1 MMTPADG
8 TNLFAKFVEAVK
20 DLPAWLFSAIAIA
33 SGLLLFVPQ
42 INGELPKDY
51 RPWLVIIFVVFIVL
65 ATFKWA
71 SVAAEIIKAARLEA
85 KSRKRFH
92 LTPIRQHCMW
102 SVAKQ
107 PDGSLVTQISAD
119 FAVKNYGAASLG
131 LMCARVIRPKIRGEI
146 LHDMITVREQRGHMH
161 GTAVGSDY
169 RIASGTVLPARVVV
183 MIRGTP
189 RREENKNL
197 QVTLGITDDEGNE
210 QRVTVSCRGLHPATT
225 NVLPDPIEALHEI
238 SDPIEKGVA
247 SVLQSEM
254 SRYEK
259 NGRQCGGLGS
269 IYINYRGRDMNQI
282 GGDSWTPNSATN
294 QEIAS
299 DPQAAE
305 LHSDNLDALLAVHAR
320 LTSDSERD
328 RFANA
333 LLIRLREDLGYSRVA
348 YIVVLT
354 LWKVGLL
361 NEAFEAALFGLPE
374 EDMSNFGLSNT
385 LMMFNGM
392 LRYRHPDFTG
402 DMLDAL
408 DRFIQGSN
416 EHCFRIPQKIAAIRS
431 KRLLQTV

>member
-20 DLPAWLFSAIAIA
+20 DLPAWLFSAFAVV

-51 RPWLVIIFVVFIVL
+51 RPWLVIIFVVFMVL

-71 SVAAEIIKAARLEA
+71 SVAAAIVKAARVEA

-119 FAVKNYGAASLG
+119 FAVKNYGTASLG
-131 LMCARVIRPKIRGEI
+131 LMCARVIKPRIVGEI

-161 GTAVGSDY
+161 GTAVGSDF
-169 RIASGTVLPARVVV
+169 RIVPGTVLPARVVV

-189 RREENKNL
+189 RRDESKAL
-197 QVTLGITDDEGNE
+197 QVVLGITDDEGNE
-210 QRVTVSCRGLHPATT
+210 QRVTVSCRGSHLATPS
-225 NVLPDPIEALHEI
+225 VPPDPIEALHEL
-238 SDPIEKGVA
+238 SDPIEKDIA

-269 IYINYRGRDMNQI
+269 IYINYRGRNMNQI
-282 GGDSWTPNSATN
+282 GGDSWTPNSAEN

-299 DPQAAE
+299 DPQTAE

-333 LLIRLREDLGYSRVA
+333 LLIRLREEMGYSRVA
-348 YIVVLT
+348 YMIVLT
-354 LWKVGLL
+354 LWKVGRL
-361 NEAFEAALFGLPE
+361 NEALEAALFGLPE

-392 LRYRHPDFTG
+392 LRYRYPDFTD

-408 DRFIQGSN
+408 ERFIQGSN
-416 EHCFRIPQKIAAIRS
+416 EYCFHVPQKIAAIRS
-431 KRLLQTV
+431 KRLLQKI